1 MERTKH
7 QLQHLRLEFCD
18 SELCRAINNVGVSQM
33 IQDPYGDGSVTQQDE
48 DVYEYN
54 LDQDE
59 EPTIKVSMLTTG
71 P

>member
-1 MERTKH
+1 
-7 QLQHLRLEFCD
+7 
-18 SELCRAINNVGVSQM
+18 VSQM